1 MSTPYTVVATDRAPA
16 AIGPYV
22 QATKYNGLIYSSGA
36 IPLDP
41 VSMNVVEGGIEE
53 QTHQVFKNITA
64 VLDASGSDFANV
76 LKTTC
81 FIKDMNDFPA
91 FNKVYA
97 EYFGETKPARS
108 CVEVARLP
116 KDVLVEVE
124 FVAVEKK

>member
-1 MSTPYTVVATDRAPA
+1 MSSPYTVVATDKAPA

-22 QATKYNGLIYSSGA
+22 QAVKYNGLIYASGS

-41 VSMNVVEGGIEE
+41 VSMNVVEGGITE
-53 QTHQVFKNITA
+53 QTNQVFKNISN
-64 VLDASGSDFANV
+64 VLSESGSSPAQV

-81 FIKDMNDFPA
+81 FLKDMGDFVA
-91 FNKVYA
+91 FNKVYT
-97 EYFGETKPARS
+97 EFFGETKPARS

-124 FVAVEKK
+124 FIAVEGK